1 MGSTSDE
8 PRINVLMD
16 REERKEYVKDNKER
30 FALAAKRSKLKTLN
44 TMTKRSAQLFDKIF
58 HSFDDLTEEIV
69 RNVIA
74 YVKCLPAPGTE
85 IIDQNI
91 FDAQLKR
98 HFNLTNDLLLER
110 MYKVCRLDERD
121 PRVFI
126 DEFIELICIFLSEIR
141 DLKIQFVFRVYN
153 ARGDGFLNR
162 KDLEYF
168 IIPMFNKVRE
178 LSDEDYGTSLKDFVD
193 MLVGVCDKNGDNQ
206 IELDEFRDL
215 AADSVLMLE
224 CLGPCLPSEI
234 DRIQFLGLIQ
244 GRTRLETS
252 ALFRFERRVALREPI
267 LIDKNGIQRFYP
279 VDLELP

>member
-1 MGSTSDE
+1 MSSE
-8 PRINVLMD
+8 PYIHILMD
-16 REERKEYVKDNKER
+16 RDSRKEYIKQNKER
-30 FALAAKRSKLKTLN
+30 YGLAQKKSKLKTLN
-44 TMTKRSAQLFDKIF
+44 SMAKRSAALFERIARA
-58 HSFDDLTEEIV
+58 FDDLDEDIV

-74 YVKCLPAPGTE
+74 YVKRLPAQGSE
-85 IIDQNI
+85 LIDQNI
-91 FDAQLKR
+91 FDAQMKR
-98 HFNLTNDLLLER
+98 HFNLSNDLLLER
-110 MYKVCRLDERD
+110 MFKVCRLEERD

-126 DEFIELICIFLSEIR
+126 EEYIELICIFLTSVR

-153 ARGDGFLNR
+153 TLGDGFLTRN
-162 KDLEYF
+162 DLEFF
-168 IIPMFNKVRE
+168 IIPMFLKVRE
-178 LSDEDYGTSLKDFVD
+178 MNDDYESGGLKEFVD
-193 MLVGVCDKNGDNQ
+193 ILVGVCDKNGDNQ